1 MNIVNDCLRHAY
13 SVPGTLPCKLVE
25 SGTFSHVSDFRV
37 RENYRWGSTVHGH
50 AWNQNS
56 KKYQKTYPLLDMTS
70 FYADTPENEVIL
82 NMSSFHA
89 DIPGNEV
96 ILNMSSFHAD
106 TPGNE
111 VILNM
116 SSFHADTPENE
127 VILNMS
133 SFHADTPGNEVIL
146 NMSSFH
152 ADTPGNEVILNM
164 SSFHADTPGNEVILH
179 TVCQGGLETRAIYNS
194 TSLLSRQQHLLYFR
208 GTGWG

>member
-70 FYADTPENEVIL
+70 F
-82 NMSSFHA
+82 
-89 DIPGNEV
+89 
-96 ILNMSSFHAD
+96 
-106 TPGNE
+106 
-111 VILNM
+111 
-116 SSFHADTPENE
+116 HADTPE
-127 VILNMS
+127 
-133 SFHADTPGNEVIL
+133 
-146 NMSSFH
+146 
-152 ADTPGNEVILNM
+152 NEVILNM

-194 TSLLSRQQHLLYFR
+194 TSLLSWQQHLLYFR

>member
-56 KKYQKTYPLLDMTS
+56 KKYQKTYPLLDM
-70 FYADTPENEVIL
+70 I
-82 NMSSFHA
+82 
-89 DIPGNEV
+89 
-96 ILNMSSFHAD
+96 
-106 TPGNE
+106 
-111 VILNM
+111 
-116 SSFHADTPENE
+116 SFHADTPENE
-127 VILNMS
+127 VILNMT
-133 SFHADTPGNEVIL
+133 SFHADTPENEVIL

-194 TSLLSRQQHLLYFR
+194 TSLLSWQQHLLYFR

>member
-1 MNIVNDCLRHAY
+1 MNIVNDCLRRAY

-56 KKYQKTYPLLDMTS
+56 KKYQKTYPLLDM
-70 FYADTPENEVIL
+70 I
-82 NMSSFHA
+82 
-89 DIPGNEV
+89 
-96 ILNMSSFHAD
+96 SFHAD
-106 TPGNE
+106 T
-111 VILNM
+111 L
-116 SSFHADTPENE
+116 ENE

-146 NMSSFH
+146 NM
-152 ADTPGNEVILNM
+152 T
-164 SSFHADTPGNEVILH
+164 SFHADTPGNEVILH

-194 TSLLSRQQHLLYFR
+194 TSLLSWQQHLLYFR